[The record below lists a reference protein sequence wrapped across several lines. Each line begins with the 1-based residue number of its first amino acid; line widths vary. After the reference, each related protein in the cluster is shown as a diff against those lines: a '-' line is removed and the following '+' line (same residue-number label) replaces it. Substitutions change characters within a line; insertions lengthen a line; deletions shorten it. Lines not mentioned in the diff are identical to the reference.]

1 MQARDEAPDLLRVE
15 VAERSLFLQREQDVD
30 GTGVIR
36 KRVPGQPALM
46 LERLEPG
53 LAQVGIVHRIYE
65 ARAAS
70 APAVSSPMR
79 RR

>member
-1 MQARDEAPDLLRVE
+1 
-15 VAERSLFLQREQDVD
+15 
-30 GTGVIR
+30 
-36 KRVPGQPALM
+36 VPGQAALM
-46 LERLEPG
+46 LEALEPG
-53 LAQVGIVHRIYE
+53 LAQVGIVHRIYQ